1 MIELAIVVV
10 VVTALVAL
18 IWAVRVVPRHRAD
31 VVERF
36 GRYQRTVGQ
45 GLHPLIPF
53 VERVRAR
60 VDLRDQIVG
69 LSAQPVI
76 TSDNLLVSVDT
87 VLRLRVVD
95 PQTATYGTNDYLRA
109 VEQLA
114 VLTLRNV
121 IGSLDLVRTLASREE
136 IVRQLS
142 EVLDETTGRWGV
154 KVTRVEIKSI
164 VPR

>member
-1 MIELAIVVV
+1 MIELAIVIV

-18 IWAVRVVPRHRAD
+18 IRAVHVVPRHRAD

-87 VLRLRVVD
+87 ALRLKVVD
-95 PQTATYGTNDYLRA
+95 PQAATYGINDYRRA
-109 VEQLA
+109 VERSA
-114 VLTLRNV
+114 VLTLREV
-121 IGSLDLVRTLASREE
+121 IGSLDLGRTLASRE
-136 IVRQLS
+136 
-142 EVLDETTGRWGV
+142 
-154 KVTRVEIKSI
+154 
-164 VPR
+164 